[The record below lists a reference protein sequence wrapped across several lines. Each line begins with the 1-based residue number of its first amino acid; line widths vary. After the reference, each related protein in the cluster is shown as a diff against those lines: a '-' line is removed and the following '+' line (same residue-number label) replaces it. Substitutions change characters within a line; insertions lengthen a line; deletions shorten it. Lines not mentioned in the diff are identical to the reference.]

1 MFHRAQNVN
10 GGYWFPDSGVTAL
23 DIDSTLFT
31 HLFSFTSDV
40 QQKNPSVVTLQS
52 IGGGDSSA
60 NDFASMASQSS
71 SRKTFIDSLIALAR
85 SKGFHGLDLD
95 WEYPDTDAKMANLG
109 LLLKEWW
116 TAVAA
121 EAASSGM
128 DALLLAAA
136 VYYLPHHQSN
146 TNYPVVAMAESLDW
160 INVMAYDFVGSRSTT
175 TGPLAALYN
184 PGRAGNLLKGDH
196 G

>member
-1 MFHRAQNVN
+1 
-10 GGYWFPDSGVTAL
+10 
-23 DIDSTLFT
+23 
-31 HLFSFTSDV
+31 
-40 QQKNPSVVTLQS
+40 
-52 IGGGDSSA
+52 
-60 NDFASMASQSS
+60 MASQSS

-146 TNYPVVAMAESLDW
+146 TNYPVAAMAESLDW

-184 PGRAGNLLKGDH
+184 PGRAASEIGPLNFREPLKRRPRVTEWIRAHMPAGKIVLGFPFYGCAFTLVDANNH
-196 G
+196 GYI